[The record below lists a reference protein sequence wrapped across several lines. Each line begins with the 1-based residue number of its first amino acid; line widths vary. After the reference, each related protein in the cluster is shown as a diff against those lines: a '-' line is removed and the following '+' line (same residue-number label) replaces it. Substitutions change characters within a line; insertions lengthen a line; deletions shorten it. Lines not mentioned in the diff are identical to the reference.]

1 MRTFGFSKYQDK
13 KRQYDMENLYYI
25 GYSEK
30 GILLQRI
37 IPDPR
42 RGGEGILM
50 AKNTVNSTYLIN
62 DQENNTYHIKHN
74 AKIAYRY
81 YNRGPKDDE

>member
-1 MRTFGFSKYQDK
+1 
-13 KRQYDMENLYYI
+13 MENLYYI

-62 DQENNTYHIKHN
+62 DQENNTYYVKNN
-74 AKIAYRY
+74 AKIMYRY
-81 YNRGPKDDE
+81 YKERLDDDE